1 MRELYY
7 IGLDVHKK
15 SISYCIK
22 RQDGAIIDQ
31 GTIEATRTALTAW
44 AAAIEEH
51 PWVGALEATLFT
63 GWIYDH
69 LKPFAREL
77 QVAHPAMLKA
87 IACGKKKNDRLDA
100 TKICDL
106 LRCNLLP
113 RCYMAPPKM
122 RELRRVLRY
131 RNLLVS
137 EAVRMK
143 NKISGLLME
152 VGEPYNAKRLHGR
165 KYFYSHL
172 DSLRDTPESVIELL
186 AITRGS
192 LEMFDRLQGE
202 LLRGLRSHP
211 LLRARVE
218 LLQSIRAVGEVTA
231 LTWALEIVEPER
243 FGALSR
249 VVSYSGLCAA
259 QRESAGKTQRG
270 PLSKQRNKHL
280 QRVLIEAAKLA
291 PRWNPQL
298 REVYERACERGPRNR
313 ATLAVARKLAAYLWA
328 VDTSGRPFVP
338 RVEDEAA

>member
-1 MRELYY
+1 MPELYY

-15 SISYCIK
+15 TIAYCTK
-22 RQDGAIIDQ
+22 TQDGAVVGRGSIK
-31 GTIEATRTALTAW
+31 ATRAALTEW
-44 AAAIEEH
+44 ARAIER

-63 GWIYDH
+63 GWIHDH
-69 LKPFAREL
+69 LQPYAREL
-77 QVAHPAMLKA
+77 QVAHPVMLKA

-100 TKICDL
+100 AKICDL
-106 LRCNLLP
+106 LRCDLLP
-113 RCYMAPPKM
+113 RCYLAPPAM

-131 RNLLVS
+131 RHLLVS

-152 VGEPYNAKRLHGR
+152 VGEPYDAKRLHGK
-165 KYFYSHL
+165 KYFYEHL

-192 LEMFDRLQGE
+192 LEMFDSLQGQ
-202 LLRGLRSHP
+202 LLRGLERHP
-211 LLRARVE
+211 LLRERVE
-218 LLQSIRAVGEVTA
+218 LLLSIRGVGEVTA
-231 LTWALEIVEPER
+231 LTWALEIVEPTR
-243 FGALSR
+243 FGSLGR
-249 VVSYSGLCAA
+249 VVSYCGLCAA

-280 QRVLIEAAKLA
+280 QRVLIEAANLA

-298 REVYERACERGPRNR
+298 RQVYERELQRGPRNR

-328 VDTSGRPFVP
+328 VDTNGRPFVP
-338 RVEDEAA
+338 RREAEAA